1 MSVGADSFIT
11 KPISGATLTEAI
23 RDYAVE
29 VAAALPVV
37 SDDGDQNQN
46 SQGQSPIVRSR
57 RLDISADLVSARNEQ
72 ADFLFMTAAEF
83 NVFLRAGTE
92 EFEEDM
98 TVLEGAGEAGEAGT
112 SSRVSSIQ
120 SPSMVCVRPPSMGE
134 AANCTVSDKLF
145 AVHRL
150 KGALYTARLTEMGDL
165 AAQVE
170 TELKEIQA
178 HEAARLR
185 SDRVGE
191 AAVAELR
198 RRLDRLRQSLW

>member
-1 MSVGADSFIT
+1 MHICSSFLSPQAISVGANSFIA
-11 KPISGATLTEAI
+11 KPVSGATLTEAI

-37 SDDGDQNQN
+37 PDDGDSDQNPQN
-46 SQGQSPIVRSR
+46 PQGQQTPIEVPPRH
-57 RLDISADLVSARNEQ
+57 LDISADLVSARNEQ
-72 ADFLFMTAAEF
+72 VDFLFMTAAEF
-83 NVFLRAGTE
+83 DVFLRASTK

-98 TVLEGAGEAGEAGT
+98 TVIEGAGEAA
-112 SSRVSSIQ
+112 
-120 SPSMVCVRPPSMGE
+120 CF
-134 AANCTVSDKLF
+134 TVSDQLF

-170 TELKEIQA
+170 AELKEV
-178 HEAARLR
+178 EARGGGRLR
-185 SDRVGE
+185 SGGGS
-191 AAVAELR
+191 AVAELR